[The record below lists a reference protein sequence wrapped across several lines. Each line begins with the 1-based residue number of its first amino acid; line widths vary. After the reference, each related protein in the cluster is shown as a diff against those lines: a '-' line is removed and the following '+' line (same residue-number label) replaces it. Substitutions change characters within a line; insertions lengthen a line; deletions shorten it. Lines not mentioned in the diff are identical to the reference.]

1 MRTQSRF
8 AWFALFL
15 ATITVLFGAG
25 TAFAATVTTPF
36 GKLDKDC
43 VNVIPAGGKVDLSS
57 GIIHAKDGS
66 EVGPASTCSDTV
78 PSCSS
83 GGGWYSYTWA
93 NAATIS
99 GMTQFDE
106 LNEDWTVP
114 SVPNPPAGDEPLEY
128 FFSSLQAISGGTSFA
143 IIQPVLSWN
152 YDDTGEWGVSSW
164 GLFDCNASCTCS
176 YVFEYGPYTGVN
188 PGDTIGGTIK
198 QYAGNLDAWQI
209 TTTDTSTGANA
220 VLDVYN
226 IPNSWPKFNSA
237 QSAVNENYG
246 PDGTALQSC
255 ADLPASNDIYFSILG
270 LYQAGPNWNSF
281 NNVSSSAS
289 WSYYSN
295 PNKLSP
301 NCSWNAFGS
310 YAALYLLWTE

>member
-1 MRTQSRF
+1 M
-8 AWFALFL
+8 L
-15 ATITVLFGAG
+15 
-25 TAFAATVTTPF
+25 
-36 GKLDKDC
+36 
-43 VNVIPAGGKVDLSS
+43 
-57 GIIHAKDGS
+57 
-66 EVGPASTCSDTV
+66 
-78 PSCSS
+78 
-83 GGGWYSYTWA
+83 
-93 NAATIS
+93 
-99 GMTQFDE
+99 
-106 LNEDWTVP
+106 
-114 SVPNPPAGDEPLEY
+114 
-128 FFSSLQAISGGTSFA
+128 
-143 IIQPVLSWN
+143 
-152 YDDTGEWGVSSW
+152 
-164 GLFDCNASCTCS
+164 

-188 PGDTIGGTIK
+188 PGIRSVEQSNNTR
-198 QYAGNLDAWQI
+198 A
-209 TTTDTSTGANA
+209 TSTRGKLRRRTPRTGANA